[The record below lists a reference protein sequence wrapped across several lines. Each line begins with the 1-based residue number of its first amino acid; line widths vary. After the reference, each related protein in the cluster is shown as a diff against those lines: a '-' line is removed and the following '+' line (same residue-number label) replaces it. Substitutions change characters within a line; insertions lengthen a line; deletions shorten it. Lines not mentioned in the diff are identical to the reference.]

1 MTKINKKMF
10 LLLFVILLT
19 ISTVSGEPISKF
31 KITDYAEPYLQNE
44 EVLYAYGPYYY
55 QENPY
60 YVIDFWDNDDLL
72 AEMVFDANTGKVIEN
87 EKTAKQIIYGS
98 LVIESI
104 DSDLISSDVE
114 YASNLRTTID
124 LYNDEYEFWHD
135 ISIKSWVKSVDA
147 DHAKRAAD
155 ISKSLEESYSRSL
168 EITNE
173 IIAIEND
180 IIGKE
185 WTIENA
191 ELYVE
196 KSDQYIYETDITKT
210 KLNEGINEFPEIYDA
225 FINNNYYNVDNT
237 EWETYKRDDINYFTT
252 DIDNVNAYQSYWKSY
267 KLELNDDTEWFF
279 ESMQSRIESNNLE
292 TSDDTNSTPGFA
304 FSIAIPILLSMAFIV
319 RRREMN

>member
-10 LLLFVILLT
+10 LLLFAILLT

-72 AEMVFDANTGKVIEN
+72 AEMVFNANTGEVIEN
-87 EKTAKQIIYGS
+87 ENTAKKIIYGS
-98 LVIESI
+98 LVIDSI
-104 DSDLISSDVE
+104 DSDLASLEVE
-114 YASNLRTTID
+114 YASSLRATID
-124 LYNDEYEFWHD
+124 IYNDNYEFWHD

-147 DHAKRAAD
+147 DYAKRAAD

-168 EITNE
+168 DITNE

-185 WTIENA
+185 WTIENT
-191 ELYVE
+191 ELYIE
-196 KSDQYIYETDITKT
+196 KSDQYIYETDITKK
-210 KLNEGINEFPEIYDA
+210 KLNEGLNEFPEIYDA
-225 FINNNYYNVDNT
+225 FIDNNYYNVDNA
-237 EWETYKRDDINYFTT
+237 EWETYKRDDTNTLKT
-252 DIDNVNAYQSYWKSY
+252 DIDNINQYQSYWKSY

-304 FSIAIPILLSMAFIV
+304 FSMAIPILLSIAFIV